1 MATAETTTAVA
12 YRELDLPEFVQNAT
26 WREVLIDLV
35 ATNRLDPWDIDLVK
49 VVDGYLAA
57 IRRMKVLE
65 LRIPANIILAASILL
80 RMKSDTISIFSMVE
94 EELPPDGDSIAAER
108 VRPDVEQLVPRA
120 RMQPNRKVTLNELLD
135 ALNGAMKME
144 EKRMVE
150 HEREIAPVSFAIDK
164 VDIED
169 KMERVHLAIKE
180 SLDKEG
186 LTTFGTIAKGYT
198 SPADI
203 LLDLFVPVLFLA
215 HDGKITVMQERFFD
229 EIFIKL
235 LDGVKVEGRA
245 RAGEA
250 RAA

>member
-1 MATAETTTAVA
+1 MATVEATTAVA

-49 VVDGYLAA
+49 VVDGYLSA
-57 IRRMKVLE
+57 IRRMKHLE

-80 RMKSDTISIFSMVE
+80 RMKSDTISIFSMME
-94 EELPPDGDSIAAER
+94 EEPQPDGDSITAER
-108 VRPDVEQLVPRA
+108 IRPEVEQLLPRA
-120 RMQPNRKVTLNELLD
+120 RMQPSRKVTLDELLE
-135 ALNGAMKME
+135 ALNEAMKIE

-150 HEREIAPVSFAIDK
+150 KERSIAPVSFAVDK

-169 KMERVHLAIKE
+169 KMKRVRDVIAASI
-180 SLDKEG
+180 DREG
-186 LTTFGTIAKGYT
+186 LTTFSAVSRGY
-198 SPADI
+198 SGPENI
-203 LLDLFVPVLFLA
+203 LLDLFVPILFLA
-215 HDGKITVMQERFFD
+215 HDGKIAVMQERFFD

-245 RAGEA
+245 RAGEKG
-250 RAA
+250 AA